1 MLWFGVVLYFVVG
14 FVVVG
19 FLYVFSYVFSYG
31 FLYIFYWFRF
41 LFRGCLLRFF
51 FPVLYNL
58 LPELFVSLFRC
69 ARVFLGRSCLL
80 CCQIVSFRVLSTTP
94 LLALCSSLSIDHR
107 HDVPNNSDY
116 ACNSSKT
123 SS

>member
-1 MLWFGVVLYFVVG
+1 MLWFGVVLYVV
-14 FVVVG
+14 VVLYVG
-19 FLYVFSYVFSYG
+19 FLYVFLYVFLYG
-31 FLYIFYWFRF
+31 FLYIFFQWFRF
-41 LFRGCLLRFF
+41 RYRGCLLRLF

-80 CCQIVSFRVLSTTP
+80 YCQIVSFRVLSTTP